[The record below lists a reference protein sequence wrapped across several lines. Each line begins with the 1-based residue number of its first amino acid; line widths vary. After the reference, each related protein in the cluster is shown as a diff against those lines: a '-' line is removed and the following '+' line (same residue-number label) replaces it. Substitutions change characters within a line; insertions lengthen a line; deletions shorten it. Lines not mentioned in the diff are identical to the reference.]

1 MSVYQI
7 VKLNFEAL
15 VQFQAE
21 VSFHGN
27 RFSLD
32 QLQAHFINFSGPRWE
47 SLYDKTKC
55 LTQNFSQFVIHLL
68 NSSENLKQ
76 KKNSNF

>member
-32 QLQAHFINFSGPRWE
+32 QLQAHFTNFSGPRWE
-47 SLYDKTKC
+47 SLYDEMLDTELFPIC
-55 LTQNFSQFVIHLL
+55 HSFA
-68 NSSENLKQ
+68 
-76 KKNSNF
+76 